1 MSTPIRDTAQQLPAH
16 ITIVTLQSPHPG
28 PAWARP
34 ALTSPI
40 FQFDGISSPPALI
53 FKHRS
58 PRNSFILTQPLN
70 QVFKEWRRNTRLSPS
85 AVLECPPTA
94 PLIYTAVAAVE
105 VSKKCFTIFQLAFV
119 KCDSTRRMLLKE
131 PSPKYCENRE
141 ISLTHPS
148 SSWSGPGVGGCHLTS
163 Q

>member
-1 MSTPIRDTAQQLPAH
+1 MFWQDRTPVRDCAAAWPMVRIRVWEVVKIYQICVSGEKWFSGSGLTREMLWIMS
-16 ITIVTLQSPHPG
+16 VTENEHSHQRHSSAAPCSHHHCHSPVSAPS

-34 ALTSPI
+34 AQTSPI

-105 VSKKCFTIFQLAFV
+105 V
-119 KCDSTRRMLLKE
+119 
-131 PSPKYCENRE
+131 
-141 ISLTHPS
+141 
-148 SSWSGPGVGGCHLTS
+148 
-163 Q
+163 